1 MNIVKDTD
9 NNKIDNEQFWC
20 TDKFK
25 TVQVKSV
32 TKSKIEDNDS
42 KIIMDKSIKITK
54 EKKNY

>member
-32 TKSKIEDNDS
+32 TNSKIEDNDS
-42 KIIMDKSIKITK
+42 KIKMDKSIKITK
-54 EKKNY
+54 EK